1 MSKQRRFWALISL
14 IVAGEL
20 IFSLPFHVPRYFRP
34 SLLEAFN
41 LTNTALGD
49 VFAVYGITAIL
60 AYFPGGILA
69 DRFDPK
75 RLIVA
80 SLFLTA
86 IGGIYFSTIPNTFN
100 LGILYGYWGFTTI
113 FLFWAG
119 LMRAT
124 RAWGGDASQGK
135 AFGYLDGGRGLI
147 AAIFASV
154 GVWLFS
160 SALPTTDLIEVT
172 ERKSAIATVILSY
185 SLATA
190 MAALLVIVC
199 LPNQNKQNIPN
210 SMPKKTL
217 LTVLNRPVVWLKA
230 LIIFCAY
237 CGYKGLDNYGLYV
250 HEVLNVSEM
259 ESAKF
264 MAYMAFLR
272 PVAAVLAGFLADRF
286 LASSVIKWSFLL
298 SSAGYIGNIIV
309 SGQIALAN
317 IIFVTLMITF
327 LTVFAL
333 RGVYFAL
340 LAETQTPA
348 RLTGTTVGIISVVG
362 YSPDIFFSP
371 FAGRILDAFPGAQGY
386 TYYFSLLTLI
396 SLTGLLTTIILIKKI
411 NKGRV

>member
-34 SLLEAFN
+34 SVLEAFS

-49 VFAVYGITAIL
+49 IFAVYGITAIL

-75 RLIVA
+75 CLIIM
-80 SLFLTA
+80 SLILTA
-86 IGGIYFSTIPNTFN
+86 LGGIYFSSIPDTFN

-124 RAWGGDASQGK
+124 RAWGGDTSQGK
-135 AFGYLDGGRGLI
+135 AFGFLDGGRGLI

-160 SALPTTDLIEVT
+160 SALPPTDLIEVA
-172 ERKSAIATVILSY
+172 ERKSALTIVILSY

-190 MAALLVIVC
+190 MAALLVLIC
-199 LPNQNKQNIPN
+199 LPSQSRGNVPD
-210 SMPKKTL
+210 SMPKNTL
-217 LTVLNRPVVWLKA
+217 LTVLSRPVVWLKA

-250 HEVLNVSEM
+250 HEVLRLSEI

-298 SSAGYIGNIIV
+298 SSGGYIGNVIMN
-309 SGQIALAN
+309 GQIALAN

-340 LAETQTPA
+340 LAETQTPT
-348 RLTGTTVGIISVVG
+348 RLTGTTVGIISVIG

-371 FAGRILDAFPGAQGY
+371 LAGRILDAFPGAQGY
-386 TYYFSLLTLI
+386 TYYFSLLTLL

-411 NKGRV
+411 SKGRV

>member
-1 MSKQRRFWALISL
+1 VRY
-14 IVAGEL
+14 
-20 IFSLPFHVPRYFRP
+20 LP
-34 SLLEAFN
+34 
-41 LTNTALGD
+41 
-49 VFAVYGITAIL
+49 
-60 AYFPGGILA
+60 
-69 DRFDPK
+69 
-75 RLIVA
+75 
-80 SLFLTA
+80 
-86 IGGIYFSTIPNTFN
+86 
-100 LGILYGYWGFTTI
+100 
-113 FLFWAG
+113 
-119 LMRAT
+119 
-124 RAWGGDASQGK
+124 
-135 AFGYLDGGRGLI
+135 
-147 AAIFASV
+147 
-154 GVWLFS
+154 
-160 SALPTTDLIEVT
+160 TDLIEVT

-348 RLTGTTVGIISVVG
+348 RLTGTTVGIISVIG